1 MKRYVLFLMCAIV
14 GVQVLHAQAMFT
26 CDFEDSLQNKQW
38 VLVSGDMADEIP
50 NKWVIGEAVN
60 NGGKQSLYISA
71 DGGKTA
77 TYAQHNSYAIC
88 HMDVTLSAGT
98 YDLSFDWQGMGYT
111 DGGMDGLYVCW
122 VPDRDPLSVHPE
134 TNPRGDSIML
144 NYNKSNTLTSILNQY
159 AVDFSG
165 NGNKRLYGGAAWKNC
180 RGKIKTDGKHRR
192 LAFIWLTSANSKV
205 INPGG
210 CIDNINIIDS
220 RRCPAPVALTTTK
233 LGNQQVRLQWI
244 GDAEQ
249 YEVRCYSYIDKTWRN
264 IVVQDTT
271 VVFSGLPEGVTDY
284 YVNALCEDSLRSA
297 IATCSEFLY
306 YPENH
311 CIDYLTL
318 DSTNCYVSEQLVST
332 TPVSSL
338 TWINKKV
345 DFTYTSGGSRH
356 TVHYRQDETDPRTCG
371 GLKTVPEGEV
381 ASVRLGNWNVGAEA
395 ERIEYKLHVNARVNP
410 VLLLKYAVVLQKP
423 GSSCDPNPGFLLR
436 VLDKTGQLV
445 SKCAS
450 ADFDFKKAADAEW
463 EACMS
468 SGEVRWKDW
477 TTVGVNLADYDGET
491 LTIQLT
497 TYDCGGT
504 GHYGYAY
511 FTLGCSDGQLSGM
524 SCATENLRFTAPDGF
539 NYRWYKVTEPT
550 KILGRQQ
557 TFEVT
562 PNDTCHYKV
571 DLMFAQDSTCYFS
584 LTASAQ
590 PYQPVAMATYKRTP
604 HDCINEVQF
613 TNTSYV
619 KETNQIT
626 GAESNTGKPV
636 DWVIWDFGDGTVS
649 HEPNPTHVF
658 PNEGTKLN
666 VKLIAHLS
674 TCIDTLLI
682 DDYLPAIGTQY
693 DTIPVQQC
701 FGTDYKYTYTDS
713 LHQSRIDTL
722 TESGLYT
729 YTLKAYT
736 GCDSIVTINLDM
748 TDTLYT
754 LIDTLIMRGE
764 TYTVGDQTFSETGV
778 YRIPLIAAS
787 GCDSVVTLKLRVYN
801 NLKVKGDTLL
811 YACHGDPFVTYNYQ
825 FTQGWTNLYSLVF
838 EEPALE
844 RVHHDTLHSETELD
858 IPLPQALRPD
868 KYYGQMTFVDS
879 IGGDVTIPF
888 VLELRYNNEVL
899 TQRWNDVLAV
909 RNEEYNGGYEFVGYQ
924 WYKNGLPIEGATQSY
939 YYAQNGLDMTAEYST
954 LITRGGDSLQLMTCP
969 ITPTLISSADV
980 PDVPIL
986 ATLVGH
992 GQHMPII
999 GQKAHS
1005 MNGMARW
1012 TTIYGVVI
1020 NEQAIVQ
1027 GRGITAPLW
1036 GGVYL
1041 LTIQED
1047 DGSTHTFSII
1057 VQ

>member
-1 MKRYVLFLMCAIV
+1 MKRYFLIFFFIVSCVLTY
-14 GVQVLHAQAMFT
+14 AQAVPSFS
-26 CDFEDSLQNKQW
+26 CDFEDDTQNSSW
-38 VLVSGDMADEIP
+38 TLTCGDVASQIP
-50 NKWVIGEAVN
+50 NQWHIGEATN
-60 NGGKQSLYISA
+60 NGGAKSMYISA
-71 DGGKTA
+71 DSGRTV
-77 TYAQHNSYAIC
+77 TYVKYSSYAVAYI
-88 HMDVTLSAGT
+88 DLTLAAGT
-98 YDLSFDWQGMGYT
+98 YDLSFDWQAMGYV
-111 DGGMDGLYVCW
+111 DGTIDGLYVSW
-122 VPDRDPLSVHPE
+122 VPDRDPL
-134 TNPRGDSIML
+134 TIKADNPLGDSIYL
-144 NYNKSNTLTSILNQY
+144 SYNKSTSLDKYLVRY
-159 AVDFSG
+159 AVDFTG
-165 NGNKRLYGGAAWKNC
+165 NIRRLCGNATWRNSRAT
-180 RGKIKTDGKHRR
+180 IKSDGSHRR
-192 LAFIWLTSANSKV
+192 LAFVWVSSDNFEVA
-205 INPGG
+205 NPGA

-220 RRCPAPVALTTTK
+220 RKCPAPKNLIVTKETNQVIRLTWT
-233 LGNQQVRLQWI
+233 GSSS
-244 GDAEQ
+244 Q
-249 YEVRCYSYIDKTWRN
+249 YEVRCYSYTDKTWQTQ
-264 IVVQDTT
+264 IVQDTT
-271 VVFSGLPEGVTDY
+271 TIFTKLQEGLCDF
-284 YVNALCEDSLRSA
+284 YVNALCEDDLKSMTSSR
-297 IATCSEFLY
+297 SEFIY

-318 DSTNCYVSEQLVST
+318 DSTNCYISNEKVST
-332 TPVSSL
+332 TKVQDL
-338 TWINKKV
+338 TWKNKKV
-345 DFTYTSGGSRH
+345 DIGYAAQGSRH
-356 TVHYRQDETDPRTCG
+356 TIHYSQGETDPRTCG
-371 GLKTVPEGEV
+371 GLKTVPEGEI
-381 ASVRLGNWNVGAEA
+381 ASVRLGNWNTGAEA
-395 ERIEYKLHVNARVNP
+395 ERVEFKFHVDAARNP

-423 GSSCDPNPGFLLR
+423 GASCDPNPGFLLR
-436 VLDKTGQLV
+436 VLDKNGQLV

-450 ADFDFKKAADAEW
+450 ADFDFQKAADAEW
-463 EACMS
+463 EACMT

-524 SCATENLRFTAPDGF
+524 SCATENLKFTAPDGF
-539 NYRWYKVTEPT
+539 NYRWYKVSEPT
-550 KILGRQQ
+550 RILGRQQ

-590 PYQPVAMATYKRTP
+590 PYQPVAMAAYKRAP
-604 HDCINEVQF
+604 HDCVNEVQF
-613 TNTSYV
+613 TNISYV

-626 GAESNTGKPV
+626 GEETNTGKPV
-636 DWVIWDFGDGTVS
+636 DWVMWDFGDGTTS
-649 HEPNPTHVF
+649 YDANPTHVF
-658 PNEGTKLN
+658 PNNRTQMN
-666 VKLIAHLS
+666 VRLIAHLS

-682 DDYLPAIGTQY
+682 NDYLPAIGTQY

-701 FGTDYKYTYTDS
+701 FGTDYTYTYIDS
-713 LHQSRIDTL
+713 TYQSHTETL

-736 GCDSIVTINLDM
+736 GCDSIVTINLNM

-764 TYTVGDQTFSETGV
+764 TYTVGNRTFSETGV

-811 YACHGDPFVTYNYQ
+811 YACHGDPSVTYNYQ

-838 EEPALE
+838 EEPSLE

-858 IPLPQALRPD
+858 IPLPQTLRPD
-868 KYYGQMTFVDS
+868 KYHGQVTFVDS

-888 VLELRYNNEVL
+888 VLELRYNSEVL

-924 WYKNGLPIEGATQSY
+924 WYKDGVPIEGATQSY
-939 YYAQNGLDMTAEYST
+939 YYAWDGLDMTAEYST

-969 ITPTLISSADV
+969 VTPTLISPADV

-1041 LTIQED
+1041 LAIQED

>member
-1 MKRYVLFLMCAIV
+1 MKRYILFMMCAIV
-14 GVQVLHAQAMFT
+14 GVQVLCAQAMFT

-38 VLVSGDMADEIP
+38 VLVSGDVADEIP

-77 TYAQHNSYAIC
+77 AYAQHNSYAIC
-88 HMDVTLSAGT
+88 HIDVTLNAGT

-122 VPDRDPLSVHPE
+122 VPDRDPLSIHPE
-134 TNPRGDSIML
+134 TNPQGDSIML
-144 NYNKSNTLTSILNQY
+144 NYSKSNELTAILKQY
-159 AVDFSG
+159 AIDFSG
-165 NGNKRLYGGAAWKNC
+165 SGNKRLYGGAAWKNC
-180 RGKIKTDGKHRR
+180 RGRIKTDGKHRR
-192 LAFIWLTSANSKV
+192 LAFIWLTSANFKV

-249 YEVRCYSYIDKTWRN
+249 YEVKCYSYIDKTWRSM
-264 IVVQDTT
+264 VVQDTT

-297 IATCSEFLY
+297 VGTCSEFLY

-318 DSTNCYVSEQLVST
+318 DSTNCLISEQTVMATSNI
-332 TPVSSL
+332 SSL

-356 TVHYRQDETDPRTCG
+356 TVHYLQDETDPRTCG
-371 GLKTVPEGEV
+371 GLKTVPEGEI
-381 ASVRLGNWNVGAEA
+381 ASVRLGNWNTGGEA
-395 ERIEYKLHVNARVNP
+395 ERIEYKFHVDASVNP
-410 VLLLKYAVVLQKP
+410 VLVLKYAVVLQKP
-423 GSSCDPNPGFLLR
+423 GESCHPNPGFLLR
-436 VLDKTGQLV
+436 VLDKNGRLV

-497 TYDCGGT
+497 TYDCGGG

-524 SCATENLRFTAPDGF
+524 SCATENLKFTAPDGF

-557 TFEVT
+557 TFEVL

-590 PYQPVAMATYKRTP
+590 PYQPVAKATYKRTP

-613 TNTSYV
+613 TNVSYV

-626 GAESNTGKPV
+626 GEETNTGKPV
-636 DWVIWDFGDGTVS
+636 DWILWDFGDGTTS
-649 HEPNPTHVF
+649 FEHNPTHVF
-658 PNEGTKLN
+658 SNSGQKMN
-666 VKLIAHLS
+666 VKLIAHMS
-674 TCIDTLLI
+674 TCVDTLHI
-682 DDYLPAIGTQY
+682 NDYLPAIGTQY

-701 FGTDYKYTYTDS
+701 FGTDYMYTYIDS
-713 LHQSRIDTL
+713 VNQSNTDTL
-722 TESGLYT
+722 SESGLYT
-729 YTLKAYT
+729 YTFKAYT
-736 GCDSIVTINLDM
+736 GCDSLVTINLNM
-748 TDTLYT
+748 VDTLYA
-754 LIDTLIMRGE
+754 LKDTLIMRGE
-764 TYTVGDQTFSETGV
+764 TYTVGNQTFTETGV
-778 YRIPLIAAS
+778 YRIPLIASS
-787 GCDSVVTLKLRVYN
+787 GCDSIVTLKLRVYN
-801 NLKVKGDTLL
+801 SLKVVGDTLIF
-811 YACHGDPFVTYNYQ
+811 ACYGDPDVPYHYQ
-825 FTQGWTNLYSLVF
+825 VTQGWTNLYSLSF
-838 EEPALE
+838 DEPQLKP
-844 RVHHDTLHSETELD
+844 VHHDTLHSENALD
-858 IPLPQALRPD
+858 ILLPATLRPD
-868 KYYGQMTFVDS
+868 RYYGKVTFIDTIS
-879 IGGDVTIPF
+879 GDVVIPF
-888 VLELRYNNEVL
+888 TLELRYNSEVL
-899 TQRWNDVLAV
+899 TQRWNDVLSV
-909 RNEEYNGGYEFVGYQ
+909 RNTDYNGGFDLIAFQ
-924 WYKNGLPIEGATQSY
+924 WYKNGQPISGATDSY
-939 YYAQNGLDMTAEYST
+939 YYNPEGLDMNAEYAA
-954 LITRGGDSLQLMTCP
+954 LVTRSGDSLQLMTCP
-969 ITPTLISSADV
+969 VIPTLISTTDV
-980 PDVPIL
+980 PNVP
-986 ATLVGH
+986 TLVERGQRMPVIGH
-992 GQHMPII
+992 
-999 GQKAHS
+999 KAAS
-1005 MNGMARW
+1005 MNGTARW
-1012 TTIYGVVI
+1012 TNIYGMTVD
-1020 NEQAIVQ
+1020 EQTIAH
-1027 GRGITAPLW
+1027 GEGITAPHW
-1036 GGVYL
+1036 AGVYL
-1041 LTIQED
+1041 LTIRDED
-1047 DGSTHTFSII
+1047 ANRYTFSVI

>member
-88 HMDVTLSAGT
+88 HMDVTLNAGT

-122 VPDRDPLSVHPE
+122 VPDRDPLSVNPE

-180 RGKIKTDGKHRR
+180 RGKIKADGKHRR

-423 GSSCDPNPGFLLR
+423 GSGCDPNPGFLLR

-590 PYQPVAMATYKRTP
+590 PYQPVAKANYHWHP
-604 HDCINEVQF
+604 QECQNEVYF
-613 TNTSYV
+613 TNISTI

-626 GAESNTGKPV
+626 GEITETGKPV
-636 DWVIWDFGDGTVS
+636 NWVLWDFGDGTIS
-649 HEPNPTHVF
+649 YEPTPVHVF
-658 PNEGTKLN
+658 PDEGGPMN

-674 TCIDTLLI
+674 DCVDTLFI
-682 DDYLPAIGTQY
+682 NDVLPAIGTRF

-701 FGTDYKYTYTDS
+701 FGTEYTYSYTDYTTG
-713 LHQSRIDTL
+713 DTRTKHL

-729 YTLKAYT
+729 YTLRAFT
-736 GCDSIVTINLDM
+736 GCDSLVTINLQM
-748 TDTLYT
+748 TDTVYQT
-754 LIDTLIMRGE
+754 IDTLIMRGE
-764 TYTVGDQTFSETGV
+764 TYTAGGKTFSETGN
-778 YRIPLIAAS
+778 YRLYLTSEA
-787 GCDSVVTLKLRVYN
+787 GCDSVLMLNLRVYDK
-801 NLKVKGDTLL
+801 LVVAMDSLTF
-811 YACHGDPFVTYNYQ
+811 ACHGDPDFALNYQ
-825 FTQGWTNLYSLVF
+825 FLQGWTDTYSVDFTNTLFTPVSRTRLTS
-838 EEPALE
+838 PAT
-844 RVHHDTLHSETELD
+844 VD
-858 IPLPQALRPD
+858 IPIPDNAAVRPNI
-868 KYYGQMTFVDS
+868 YRGNVTFYDS
-879 IGGDVTIPF
+879 ISGNVTLPF
-888 VLELRYNNEVL
+888 ALELRYNSEVL

-909 RNEEYNGGYEFVGYQ
+909 RNETYNGGYHFSDFQWFV
-924 WYKNGLPIEGATQSY
+924 NGLPVEGATQPY
-939 YYAQNGLDMTAEYST
+939 FYDEKGLDMNAEYSARVT
-954 LITRGGDSLQLMTCP
+954 RTDDGVSLLICG
-969 ITPTLISSADV
+969 IHPTFISAESK
-980 PDVPIL
+980 PDIP
-986 ATLVGH
+986 TLVGPQQPMSLM
-992 GQHMPII
+992 GR
-999 GQKAHS
+999 KAGT
-1005 MNGMARW
+1005 NGIARW
-1012 TTIYGVVI
+1012 FTPFGLNIATQQVV
-1020 NEQAIVQ
+1020 EGSGIVSPAQ
-1027 GRGITAPLW
+1027 SGM
-1036 GGVYL
+1036 YL
-1041 LTIQED
+1041 LTLED
-1047 DGSTHTFSII
+1047 EQTGRTTYSVI
-1057 VQ
+1057 VR

>member
-1 MKRYVLFLMCAIV
+1 MKRYFLIFFFIVSCVLTY
-14 GVQVLHAQAMFT
+14 AQAVPSFS
-26 CDFEDSLQNKQW
+26 CDFEDDTQNSSW
-38 VLVSGDMADEIP
+38 TLTCGDVASQIP
-50 NKWVIGEAVN
+50 NQWHIGEATN
-60 NGGKQSLYISA
+60 NGGAKSMYISA
-71 DGGKTA
+71 DSGRTV
-77 TYAQHNSYAIC
+77 TYVKYSSYAVAYI
-88 HMDVTLSAGT
+88 DLTLAAGT
-98 YDLSFDWQGMGYT
+98 YDLSFDWQAMGYV
-111 DGGMDGLYVCW
+111 DGTIDGLYVSW
-122 VPDRDPLSVHPE
+122 VPDRDPL
-134 TNPRGDSIML
+134 TIKADNPLGDSIYL
-144 NYNKSNTLTSILNQY
+144 SYNKSTSLDKYLVRY
-159 AVDFSG
+159 AVDFTG
-165 NGNKRLYGGAAWKNC
+165 NIRRLCGNATWRNSRAT
-180 RGKIKTDGKHRR
+180 IKSDGSHRR
-192 LAFIWLTSANSKV
+192 LAFVWVSSDNFEVA
-205 INPGG
+205 NPGA

-220 RRCPAPVALTTTK
+220 RKCPAPKNLIVTKETNQVIRLTWT
-233 LGNQQVRLQWI
+233 GSSS
-244 GDAEQ
+244 Q
-249 YEVRCYSYIDKTWRN
+249 YEVRCYSYTDKTWQTQ
-264 IVVQDTT
+264 IVQDTT
-271 VVFSGLPEGVTDY
+271 TIFTKLQEGLCDF
-284 YVNALCEDSLRSA
+284 YVNALCEDDLKSMTSSR
-297 IATCSEFLY
+297 SEFIY

-318 DSTNCYVSEQLVST
+318 DSTNCYISNEKVST
-332 TPVSSL
+332 TKVQDL
-338 TWINKKV
+338 TWKNKKV
-345 DFTYTSGGSRH
+345 DIGYAAQGSRH
-356 TVHYRQDETDPRTCG
+356 TIHYSQGETDPRTCG
-371 GLKTVPEGEV
+371 GLKTVPEGEI
-381 ASVRLGNWNVGAEA
+381 ASVRLGNWNTGAEA
-395 ERIEYKLHVNARVNP
+395 ERVEFKFHVDAARNP

-423 GSSCDPNPGFLLR
+423 GASCDPNPGFLLR
-436 VLDKTGQLV
+436 VLDKNGQLV

-450 ADFDFKKAADAEW
+450 ADFDFQKAADAEW
-463 EACMS
+463 EACMT

-524 SCATENLRFTAPDGF
+524 SCATENLKFTAPDGF
-539 NYRWYKVTEPT
+539 NYRWYKVSEPT
-550 KILGRQQ
+550 RILGRQQ

-590 PYQPVAMATYKRTP
+590 PYQPAATAAYKRIP

-613 TNTSYV
+613 TDLSHV
-619 KETNQIT
+619 IETNQIT
-626 GAESNTGKPV
+626 GEITHTNKPV
-636 DWVIWDFGDGTVS
+636 DWIMWDFGDGTTS
-649 HEPNPTHVF
+649 FDINPTHIF
-658 PNEGTKLN
+658 PNEGQKLN

-674 TCIDTLLI
+674 TCVDTFVI
-682 DDYLPAIGTQY
+682 NDYLPAIGTQY

-754 LIDTLIMRGE
+754 LIDTLVMRGE
-764 TYTVGDQTFSETGV
+764 TYTVGNQTFSETGV

-868 KYYGQMTFVDS
+868 KYHGQMTFVDS

-924 WYKNGLPIEGATQSY
+924 WYKDGVPIEGATQSY
-939 YYAQNGLDMTAEYST
+939 YYARDGLDMTAEYST

-969 ITPTLISSADV
+969 VTPTLISPADV